1 MPRRKTKSF
10 KRDIGVDARFQSAI
24 LQRMI
29 NIILKQGKKNLA
41 ISIMYEAMDI
51 VASKNGGD
59 EKKALE
65 IFELAL
71 EKVRPAVEVR
81 SRRVGGGVYQVPT
94 EVRGDR
100 ATALTLRWI
109 LISARARGDKS
120 MGKRLAAELLEAAE
134 GRGNAVKKKTDVHR
148 MAEANRAFS
157 HYSW

>member
-29 NIILKQGKKNLA
+29 NIVLKKGKKNLA
-41 ISIMYEAMDI
+41 IGIVYEAMDI
-51 VASKNGGD
+51 IKSKVGD
-59 EKKALE
+59 DKTALE
-65 IFELAL
+65 TFESAL

-94 EVRGDR
+94 EVRSDR

-109 LISARARGDKS
+109 LIAARTRSDKS
-120 MGKRLAAELLEAAE
+120 MGKRLAAELIEAAE